1 MSEITDEM
9 VLDSLLTWDDRVQEE
24 CLLSQGNDGEDSDE
38 KEEENWNENESSI
51 SPYQVERIDDSQIR
65 IGNSNVSIQFSRDM
79 LSQWESSLLEN
90 PGKSTKLNLLQ
101 IIL

>member
-9 VLDSLLTWDDRVQEE
+9 VLDSLLTWDHRVQEE
-24 CLLSQGNDGEDSDE
+24 YLLSQGNDDEDSDE

-65 IGNSNVSIQFSRDM
+65 IGNSNVSIQFNRDM

-90 PGKSTKLNLLQ
+90 PGKDTKLNFP
-101 IIL
+101 